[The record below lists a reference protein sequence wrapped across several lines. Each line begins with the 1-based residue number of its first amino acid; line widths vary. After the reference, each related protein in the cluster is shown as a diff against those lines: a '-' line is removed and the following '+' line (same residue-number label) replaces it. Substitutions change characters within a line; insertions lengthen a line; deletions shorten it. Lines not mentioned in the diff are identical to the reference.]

1 MVKKS
6 MAKECIKSACPYC
19 GVGCGVEINHKNQI
33 VGDQTHP
40 ANKGALCVKG
50 SALAESLDMPS
61 RLLYPRIKG
70 EQIEW
75 SSAIENIA
83 DKLHRT
89 IEQYGPQAV
98 GMYVSGQLLTEDYY
112 VANKLMKGFVGS
124 ANIDTNSR
132 LCMSSAVAAHV
143 RAFGED
149 IVPVSYEDLDHTDLI
164 VIVGANTAWT
174 HPILFRR
181 IQQAREA
188 NPNVK
193 LVVIDPRKTITAEQA
208 DLHLQIENDGDVPL
222 FNGLLHYLI
231 QHGATQSSFIEQ
243 YVNGFDELKA
253 SLFEQSHSI
262 DAISQQLKLDPVFV
276 KTFYQWFAQSPTA
289 MTLFCQGVNQ
299 SESGTDKANCI
310 INAHLV
316 TGKIGTQ
323 GSGPFSITGQPNAM
337 GGREV
342 GGLANQLAV
351 HRGFDQES
359 IQQVEQFWQAPNI
372 ATAPGLKAIDLFN
385 AVEQGEIKFLWII
398 ATNPAVSMPNSEQV
412 KRALKVCDYVV
423 VSDITSHTDTATF
436 ADVLL
441 PAAGWGEKQGM
452 VTNSERCLTRQ
463 RQFSAPPGEAK
474 PDWWMLAE
482 VGKALCQKLGV
493 CKKNSVA
500 SGFEFESAADVF
512 REYAALSGINRDSHF
527 KFDLSSLSQ
536 LSDEEY
542 AHWQPQ
548 AWPLN
553 GQPVLQ
559 DKQSPS
565 KQTQEL
571 SFPTPNGKA
580 NLVLADEVNIA
591 HHSENTWWM
600 NSGRQRDQWHTMTRT
615 GHISHLAA
623 SEVEPTLYL
632 NPIAAEQA
640 QLQIGALVQIQ
651 NPNRSANHATNSN
664 ETDINKTDLNKN
676 SLIARLAVDAG
687 LTQSQAFMSMHWAG
701 QFGGQSQ
708 VNASLASLADPHS
721 GQPAF
726 KSQRVSITAL
736 PVSHYGLSIGLD
748 LSDGEQSQ
756 IHWPYK
762 SLQHVDFNQTRS
774 NALYQQGVWRFAD
787 THAITKSH
795 IQRLVQQQYPSS
807 QYLVLDQQDSWLVV
821 ILVSKTVIGMVMISS
836 QPIELQAESLQP
848 FIREKFN
855 LGGLLSVLSAKGGQV
870 SKLVC
875 SCFRVTEQDILDQL
889 EQAPN
894 MGLRELQNILSC
906 GKNCGSCL
914 PEVKGYLSQSIDVIS
929 ITQ

>member
-1 MVKKS
+1 MRGPIMVKES

-70 EQIEW
+70 EQVEW
-75 SSAIENIA
+75 SNAIENIA
-83 DKLHRT
+83 DKLYRT
-89 IEQYGPQAV
+89 MEEYGPQAI

-112 VANKLMKGFVGS
+112 VANKLMKGFVGT

-149 IVPVSYEDLDHTDLI
+149 IVPVSYDDIAHTDLI

-208 DLHLQIENDGDVPL
+208 DLHLQIDNDGDVLL
-222 FNGLLHYLI
+222 FNGLLNYLI
-231 QHGATQSSFIEQ
+231 SQKALNNPFIEQ
-243 YVNGFDELKA
+243 YVNGYDELET
-253 SLFEQSHSI
+253 SVLI
-262 DAISQQLKLDPVFV
+262 DDYSMETVSQKLSVNPVLLE
-276 KTFYQWFAQSPTA
+276 TFYQWFAQSPTA

-299 SESGTDKANCI
+299 SESGTDKANNI
-310 INAHLV
+310 INAHLI
-316 TGKIGTQ
+316 TGKIGQ
-323 GSGPFSITGQPNAM
+323 SGSGPFSITGQPNAM

-351 HRGFDQES
+351 HRGFDEHS
-359 IQQVEQFWQAPNI
+359 IKQVEQFWQAPNI
-372 ATAPGLKAIDLFN
+372 ATSPGLKAIDLFN
-385 AVEQGEIKFLWII
+385 AVEQGEIKFLWIM
-398 ATNPAVSMPNSEQV
+398 ATNPAVSMPNSTQV
-412 KRALKVCDYVV
+412 KRALEVCDYVV
-423 VSDITSHTDTATF
+423 VSDITSHTDTAQL

-441 PAAGWGEKQGM
+441 PASGWGEKQGM

-463 RQFSAPPGEAK
+463 RQFTAPPGQAK
-474 PDWWMLAE
+474 PDWWMVAQ

-493 CKKNSVA
+493 E
-500 SGFEFESAADVF
+500 SGFEFQSEAAVF
-512 REYAALSGINRDSHF
+512 REYAALSGINRDTPL
-527 KFDLSSLSQ
+527 KFDLSSLSNIT
-536 LSDEEY
+536 DEDY
-542 AHWQPQ
+542 AAWQPQ
-548 AWPLN
+548 SWPLN

-559 DKQSPS
+559 DKHGPS
-565 KQTQEL
+565 L
-571 SFPTPNGKA
+571 YFPTPNGKA
-580 NLVLADEVNIA
+580 NVVIPNTINGYYDKVKVELDECK
-591 HHSENTWWM
+591 SQPKTWWL

-632 NPIAAEQA
+632 HPIAAQQA
-640 QLQIGALVQIQ
+640 QLTEGTLV
-651 NPNRSANHATNSN
+651 NVRHPNHDNQF
-664 ETDINKTDLNKN
+664 
-676 SLIARLAVDAG
+676 IARLAVDSG
-687 LTQSQAFMSMHWAG
+687 LTHQQAFMSMHWAG
-701 QFGGQSQ
+701 KFAGQSQ
-708 VNASLASLADPHS
+708 VNTSLASLADPHS

-726 KSQRVSITAL
+726 KSQ
-736 PVSHYGLSIGLD
+736 PVIISSFPTSHYGLSIGVDFSSLNY
-748 LSDGEQSQ
+748 LAPR
-756 IHWPYK
+756 WPYM
-762 SLQHVDFNQTRS
+762 SLQHVEFTAARS

-787 THAITKSH
+787 VNAITKSE
-795 IQRLVQQQYPSS
+795 IQAFVQQQYPNS
-807 QYLVLDQQDSWLVV
+807 QCLILDQDSSWLAV
-821 ILVSKTVIGMVMISS
+821 ILVSNVVIGVVFVST
-836 QPIELQAESLQP
+836 QPIDLSLDFLQP

-855 LGGLLSVLSAKGGQV
+855 LGGLLSVLSAKGGYA

-875 SCFRVTEQDILDQL
+875 SCFRVTEQDILEQL
-889 EQAPN
+889 DHSPN
-894 MGLRELQNILSC
+894 MGLRELQNTLSC
-906 GKNCGSCL
+906 GKNCGSCI
-914 PEVKGYLSQSIDVIS
+914 PEIKRYLSQSIDVVTIK
-929 ITQ
+929 

>member
-1 MVKKS
+1 MVRER

-19 GVGCGVEINHKNQI
+19 GVGCGVEINHKKQI

-50 SALAESLDMPS
+50 SALVESLDMPS

-70 EQIEW
+70 EQIGW
-75 SSAIENIA
+75 SNAIEDIA

-89 IEQYGPQAV
+89 IEKYGSQAV

-149 IVPVSYEDLDHTDLI
+149 IVPVSYEDIDHTDLI

-188 NPNVK
+188 NSNVK

-231 QHGATQSSFIEQ
+231 QNEVIQESFIDQ
-243 YVNGFDELKA
+243 YVNGFDALKSA
-253 SLFEQSHSI
+253 LSESNHSI
-262 DAISQQLKLDPVFV
+262 DVISQQLKLDPVLI

-316 TGKIGTQ
+316 TGKIGVQ

-351 HRGFDQES
+351 HRGFDDES

-372 ATAPGLKAIDLFN
+372 ATSPGLKAIDLFN

-412 KRALKVCDYVV
+412 RRALAVCDYVV
-423 VSDITSHTDTATF
+423 VSDITSHTDTAKF

-463 RQFSAPPGEAK
+463 RQFATPPGEAK
-474 PDWWMLAE
+474 PDWWMLSE
-482 VGKALCQKLGV
+482 VGKTLCQKFGV
-493 CKKNSVA
+493 T

-542 AHWQPQ
+542 ANWQPQ

-559 DKQSPS
+559 DKQS
-565 KQTQEL
+565 QTL
-571 SFPTPNGKA
+571 VFPTKNGKA
-580 NLVLADEVNIA
+580 NLVLADEINTT
-591 HHSENTWWM
+591 HHSENVWWM

-623 SEVEPTLYL
+623 SELEPTLYL

-640 QLQIGALVQIQ
+640 QLPVGTLVSINNWTNIQ
-651 NPNRSANHATNSN
+651 NLNSRTNQENH
-664 ETDINKTDLNKN
+664 LV
-676 SLIARLAVDAG
+676 ARLAVDAG
-687 LTQSQAFMSMHWAG
+687 LTQDQAFMSMHWAG
-701 QFGGQSQ
+701 QFGGKSQ
-708 VNASLASLADPHS
+708 VNTSLASLADPHS

-726 KSQRVSITAL
+726 KSQRVSITAF
-736 PVSHYGLSIGLD
+736 PVSHYGLSVGLD
-748 LSDGEQSQ
+748 FSDGEHSEVN
-756 IHWPYK
+756 WSYK

-787 THAITKSH
+787 TNAITKSE
-795 IQRLVQQQYPSS
+795 IQRLVQRQYPNS
-807 QYLVLDQQDSWLVV
+807 QYLILDQQNSWLVV
-821 ILVSKTVIGMVMISS
+821 VLVSKTVIGMVMISS
-836 QPIELQAESLQP
+836 QPIELQAEALQP

-875 SCFRVTEQDILDQL
+875 SCFRVTEQDILEQL

-914 PEVKGYLSQSIDVIS
+914 PEVKGYLSQSIDVVS

>member
-1 MVKKS
+1 MT
-6 MAKECIKSACPYC
+6 KECIKSACPYC
-19 GVGCGVEINHKNQI
+19 GVGCGVEINHKKQI
-33 VGDQTHP
+33 VGDQAHP

-61 RLLYPRIKG
+61 RLLYPRMKG

-75 SSAIENIA
+75 SNAIENIA

-89 IEQYGPQAV
+89 IKEHGPQAV

-149 IVPVSYEDLDHTDLI
+149 IVPVSYEDIDHTDLI

-231 QHGATQSSFIEQ
+231 QNGATQESFIAQ
-243 YVNGFDELKA
+243 YVNGFEALKG
-253 SLFEQSHSI
+253 SLSEQRHSI

-316 TGKIGTQ
+316 TGKIGDQ

-351 HRGFDQES
+351 HRGFDDES

-372 ATAPGLKAIDLFN
+372 ATSPGLKAIDLFN
-385 AVEQGEIKFLWII
+385 AVKQGEIKFLWVI

-412 KRALKVCDYVV
+412 RRALAACDYVV
-423 VSDITSHTDTATF
+423 VSDITSHTDTAKF

-463 RQFSAPPGEAK
+463 RQFATPPGEAK
-474 PDWWMLAE
+474 PDWWMLSE
-482 VGKALCQKLGV
+482 VGKTLCQKLGV
-493 CKKNSVA
+493 K

-542 AHWQPQ
+542 ANWQPQ

-559 DKQSPS
+559 DKPS
-565 KQTQEL
+565 QAKQIKTL
-571 SFPTPNGKA
+571 SFPTANGKA
-580 NLVLADEVNIA
+580 NLVIADEINIA
-591 HHSENTWWM
+591 DHSENTWWM

-640 QLQIGALVQIQ
+640 QLPVGALVNIKNLLNIQ
-651 NPNRSANHATNSN
+651 NTNNDDNQENH
-664 ETDINKTDLNKN
+664 LV
-676 SLIARLAVDAG
+676 ARLAVDAG
-687 LTQSQAFMSMHWAG
+687 LTHAQAFMSMHWAG

-708 VNASLASLADPHS
+708 VNTSLASLADPHS

-748 LSDGEQSQ
+748 FSDGGHSKAN
-756 IHWPYK
+756 WPYK

-787 THAITKSH
+787 TDAVTKSE
-795 IQRLVQQQYPSS
+795 IQRLVQQQYPNS

-821 ILVSKTVIGMVMISS
+821 ILGSKTVVGMVMISS

-875 SCFRVTEQDILDQL
+875 SCFRVTEQDILEQL

-894 MGLRELQNILSC
+894 MGLRELQNTLSC

-914 PEVKGYLSQSIDVIS
+914 PEVKGYLSQSIDVVS
-929 ITQ
+929 ITE